1 MIIRT
6 ALILACAALLRGEGL
21 PLPDAPLRLVIPD
34 VRAFDKALSGPY
46 RQFLEGS
53 LSQNDPMLAAW
64 KRTRLGSKLDSQW
77 AAFSDK
83 VSLDWRTLKVMQPSS
98 VGLALL
104 DAGHLEA
111 VLIIETPLSLASLSL
126 PKGAMKNH
134 NGVSY
139 TLIAEGAADDSGDK
153 HERMGF
159 AWAGMGNKLIFASS
173 ERAMKLALDAAL
185 SNISY
190 TIPLEGLACLD
201 LNLDE
206 LRRDIYFKRE
216 FPFPKGTET
225 GRLYAALRR
234 QGGNLVEVRQGTGES
249 RSPVFKFE
257 ADNAAIAGWEPDGGN
272 FWPTFR
278 RALLDTEPNPSSKPV
293 PALRPLPS
301 TAGALDSYLVDFTKP
316 ATGRGSEAWEEGDL
330 TTWTSLLADVSS
342 YGYSSHRAGQRI
354 LVFPWPKAKDAP
366 FMDACLASMARR
378 HGMVSVARIGDIQ
391 EIQAGPGLPVLAVRR
406 TGAFLWV
413 AARADHLSRVTEPQP
428 ESALIRW
435 AKLDLNAVRAEE
447 SRWNKIEGPSA
458 PEYDRPLSDRL
469 LGLLGWMPNAAR
481 ISVERR
487 KTTDNGWIEKV
498 VFGGGD

>member
-1 MIIRT
+1 MIRT
-6 ALILACAALLRGEGL
+6 AIILVCAAALSGEGL

-34 VRAFDKALSGPY
+34 VRAFDSALSGPY
-46 RQFLEGS
+46 RQFLEGG
-53 LSQNDPMLAAW
+53 LSQSDPLLAAW
-64 KRTRLGSKLDSQW
+64 RRTRLGAKLDTQW
-77 AAFSDK
+77 TAFSDK
-83 VSLDWRTLKVMQPSS
+83 ISLNWRTLKAMQPSS
-98 VGLALL
+98 IGLALL
-104 DAGHLEA
+104 DVGHLEA
-111 VLIIETPLSLASLSL
+111 VLVIETPLSAASHSL
-126 PKGAMKNH
+126 PGGVTKKY

-139 TLIAEGAADDSGDK
+139 TLVAGGAADDSSGKD
-153 HERMGF
+153 ERMGF

-173 ERAMKLALDAAL
+173 ERALKLTLDAAV

-190 TIPLEGLACLD
+190 NIVLEGLACLD

-216 FPFPKGTET
+216 FPFPNGAQT

-234 QGGNLVEVRQGTGES
+234 QGGNLVEVRQGMGES

-257 ADNAAIAGWEPDGGN
+257 ASDAVIAGWEPDGGD

-278 RALLDTEPNPSSKPV
+278 RALLDPEPNPSSKPV

-301 TAGALDSYLVDFTKP
+301 TTGPLDSYLIDFTKP
-316 ATGRGSEAWEEGDL
+316 VTGRGTEAWEEGDL
-330 TTWTSLLADVSS
+330 AIWKSLLAGVPS
-342 YGYSSHRAGQRI
+342 YGYSSQRAGQRL
-354 LVFPWPKAKDAP
+354 LVFPWPAVKNEL
-366 FMDACLASMARR
+366 FMDACVASMARR
-378 HGMVSVARIGDIQ
+378 HGRVSVVRLGDIQ

-406 TGAFLWV
+406 AGAFLWI

-458 PEYDRPLSDRL
+458 PGYDRPLSDRL
-469 LGLLGWMPNAAR
+469 LGLLGWMPDTAH
-481 ISVERR
+481 ISIERR
-487 KTTDNGWIEKV
+487 KSDKGWIETV
-498 VFGGGD
+498 VFGD